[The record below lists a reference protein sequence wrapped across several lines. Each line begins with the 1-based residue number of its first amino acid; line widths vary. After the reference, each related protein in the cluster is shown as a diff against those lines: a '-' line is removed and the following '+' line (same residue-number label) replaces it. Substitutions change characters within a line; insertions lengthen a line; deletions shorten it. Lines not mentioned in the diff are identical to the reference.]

1 MLLYEPFHRREKHL
15 EFCSELCIKRKGKPL
30 ETCSKP
36 FKDKEKHMDDFL
48 KTFFRGIAF
57 HSEPRNGLFETH
69 GIPRK
74 EHFIPRNN
82 ANQSGILMTTLL
94 GTFP

>member
-1 MLLYEPFHRREKHL
+1 M
-15 EFCSELCIKRKGKPL
+15 

-36 FKDKEKHMDDFL
+36 FKDKEKHMDDLKKNIFL
-48 KTFFRGIAF
+48 RGIAF

-82 ANQSGILMTTLL
+82 GNQSGILMANPTWYIPLKEKNNQCKL
-94 GTFP
+94 SVNCQ